1 MKRSLIGC
9 LVVLGLMSGVSQS
22 AEAGIVQYNSR
33 ATFDALGPYVGVD
46 WSVFGPAGTGIST
59 PDSRIVSG
67 ITVGV
72 ASSQGALSRHD
83 EGTDFTGIFA
93 VGDHL
98 LTDAGSKSDT
108 FIIRFGSPVRGFG
121 TQIDADQ
128 VRGAFTGGVDVFS
141 ASDVLLF
148 SATFAGDN
156 TGFPEDNSAPFVGI
170 ESSLSNLSYA
180 YFFIDQPDFFPDKAG
195 ALGVNR
201 LDVRTVPVPEPSTLA
216 LLGVGLLGAVRRR
229 RKTK

>member
-22 AEAGIVQYNSR
+22 AEAGIVQYSSR

-46 WSVFGPAGTGIST
+46 WSVFGPAGTIIST
-59 PDSRIVSG
+59 PDSRVVGG

-72 ASSQGALSRHD
+72 SSSQGELARHD

-93 VGDHL
+93 IGDHL

-108 FIIRFGSPVRGFG
+108 FIIRFGSPVSGFG

-128 VRGAFTGGVDVFS
+128 VRGAFTGVVDVFS
-141 ASDVLLF
+141 TSDALLF
-148 SATFAGDN
+148 SATFAGNN
-156 TGFPEDNSAPFVGI
+156 TGAEDNSAPFVGI